1 MVDLELYRI
10 FYEVAKAG
18 NITQASNILNI
29 SQPAVTKH
37 IKNLESQLGSPLFY
51 RNRKG
56 VVLNESG
63 KKLYIYIKQALE
75 LVNIGEQQVKDFKQ
89 LKRGTLKMGVS
100 TTLTKK
106 YLLKYIEEYHKKHP
120 NIIIEISTDP
130 TCQLKEKL
138 RDGQIDFI
146 IAKMP
151 EEKEYDLDYI
161 ELGKLEDVF
170 IVNKEYEELI
180 NKKVTLDKLSEYPI
194 LLQKEPSSSRELI
207 EKFFK
212 DNNIKMRSIMNIA
225 SSNLLI
231 DFVKIGFG
239 VGVVTKEYVKEEIK
253 NKELFVVDIK
263 PKLKVRNFGI
273 IKLKDNILTYSAQE
287 MIKLISKK

>member
-18 NITQASNILNI
+18 NITQAANILNI

-51 RNRKG
+51 RSRKG

-63 KKLYIYIKQALE
+63 KKLFKYIKQALD
-75 LVNIGEQQVKDFKQ
+75 LINIGEQQVKDFKS

-106 YLLKYIEEYHKKHP
+106 YLLKYIEEYHKKYP

-151 EEKEYDLDYI
+151 EEKEYDLDYE
-161 ELGKLEDVF
+161 ELGQLEDVF
-170 IVNKEYEELI
+170 IVGKEYKELI
-180 NKKVTLDKLSEYPI
+180 NKKIDIINLIEYPI

-207 EKFFK
+207 EQYFK
-212 DNNIKMRSIMNIA
+212 ENNIKMKSIMNIA

-239 VGVVTKEYVKEEIK
+239 IGVTTKEYVKEEIE
-253 NKELFVVDIK
+253 NKELFILNVK

-273 IKLKDNILTYSAQE
+273 IKLKDNILNYSAQE
-287 MIKLISKK
+287 MIKLIDKK

>member
-37 IKNLESQLGSPLFY
+37 IKNLEAQIGSPLFY
-51 RNRKG
+51 RSRKG
-56 VVLNESG
+56 VVLNDSG
-63 KKLYIYIKQALE
+63 KKLYKYIKQALE
-75 LVNIGEQQVKDFKQ
+75 LITIGEQQVNEYRQ
-89 LKRGTLKMGVS
+89 LKKGTLKMGVS

-106 YLLKYIEEYHKKHP
+106 YLLKYIEEYHKKYP

-161 ELGKLEDVF
+161 ELGKLEDIFV
-170 IVNKEYEELI
+170 VNKDYKKLIGEKVTIEELI
-180 NKKVTLDKLSEYPI
+180 EYPI

-207 EKFFK
+207 EQYFK
-212 DNNIKMRSIMNIA
+212 DNNIKMKSTMNIA

-239 VGVVTKEYVKEEIK
+239 VGVTTKEYVKEELN
-253 NKELFVVDIK
+253 NKELFIVNVT
-263 PKLKVRNFGI
+263 PKLKTRNFGI

-287 MIKLISKK
+287 MMNLLSKK

>member
-51 RNRKG
+51 RSRKG

-63 KKLYIYIKQALE
+63 KKLYKYIKQALE
-75 LVNIGEQQVKDFKQ
+75 LINIGEQQVKDFKQ

-106 YLLKYIEEYHKKHP
+106 YLLKYIEEYHKKYP

-130 TCQLKEKL
+130 TCQLKDKL

-151 EEKEYDLDYI
+151 EEKEYDLEYL
-161 ELGKLEDVF
+161 ELGKLEDTF
-170 IVNKEYEELI
+170 IVNKDYKELI
-180 NKKVTLDKLSEYPI
+180 NKEIKVEDLKEYPI

-207 EKFFK
+207 EQYFK
-212 DNNIKMRSIMNIA
+212 ENNIKMKSIMNIA

-239 VGVVTKEYVKEEIK
+239 VGVTTKEYVKEELK
-253 NKELFVVDIK
+253 NKELFIVNVK
-263 PKLKVRNFGI
+263 PKLKTRYFGV

-287 MIKLISKK
+287 MIKLLSKK